1 MRAFYVVFQDLLEKY
16 NVPFVGTRS
25 NECRQAFDK
34 VRGKVAYVLVTFSDT
49 MYHHYLSCRFNKGPL
64 HILSSLHLF
73 YKHEFLTDQGSLFEQ
88 VLRISFRAKT
98 T

>member
-34 VRGKVAYVLVTFSDT
+34 VRGKVAYVSV
-49 MYHHYLSCRFNKGPL
+49 
-64 HILSSLHLF
+64 
-73 YKHEFLTDQGSLFEQ
+73 
-88 VLRISFRAKT
+88 
-98 T
+98 